1 MSRESDASLL
11 RRTGKR
17 KRAKKIAMDTGQL
30 RPGDRLSG
38 ATPAA
43 VQSDCTMRETTEA
56 VTCRESG
63 VSSSKS
69 TLGGRTSV
77 VRTPS
82 EEELAARIRLDAWCV
97 VRTIAAHLWRTLIV
111 FSVLVVLAPGVASQ
125 GRIAPIIT
133 IPQGSLQGVSSY
145 LPYSDSDT

>member
-1 MSRESDASLL
+1 MSSEPDASLL

-38 ATPAA
+38 AIPAA

-63 VSSSKS
+63 LSSSKR
-69 TLGGRTSV
+69 TLGGRASAPA
-77 VRTPS
+77 VRTLS
-82 EEELAARIRLDAWCV
+82 GEELAERIRLDAWCV
-97 VRTIAAHLWRTLIV
+97 VRTIATTFWRTLTV
-111 FSVLVVLAPGVASQ
+111 FSVLVVLAPVVAAQ

-133 IPQGSLQGVSSY
+133 IPQGSLQGVSTY
-145 LPYSDSDT
+145 P